1 MADSSLPDFWDTRYE
16 TSVTPWDAG
25 RVPDALRRH
34 RATFPP
40 GARVL
45 VPGCGS
51 GYEVHCLAENGF
63 DVLAIDFSPAAV
75 ARAQKQLGRFAHRV
89 RLADF
94 FDFDLGGRGFDVIY
108 ERAFLCALPQ
118 RLWQRY
124 AQRSAQLLAPGG
136 RITGFFYFDDS
147 PRGPP
152 FGTSDA
158 ELQALLSPWFERIE
172 DEPVTDSLPVFQG
185 KERWQVWVSRGQ
197 LSPENRQP

>member
-16 TSVTPWDAG
+16 TNVMPWDAG

-34 RATFPP
+34 LTGIPA
-40 GARVL
+40 GGRVL

-51 GYEVHCLAENGF
+51 AYEVRCLAEHGF
-63 DVLAIDFSPAAV
+63 DVLAIDFSAAAV
-75 ARAQKQLGRFAHRV
+75 ARARNELNHFADRV
-89 RLADF
+89 RQADF
-94 FDFDLGGRGFDVIY
+94 FDFDLGGRPFDVMY

-124 AQRSAQLLAPGG
+124 AERSAQLLTPGG
-136 RITGFFYFDDS
+136 CIAGFFYFDDS

-158 ELQALLSPWFERIE
+158 QLQALLSPWFNRIE
-172 DEPVTDSLPVFQG
+172 DEPVADSLPVFQG
-185 KERWQVWVSRGQ
+185 KERWQVWVNRGR
-197 LSPENRQP
+197 LSPEDRQR

>member
-16 TSVTPWDAG
+16 TNVMPWDAG

-34 RATFPP
+34 LATFPAA
-40 GARVL
+40 GRVL

-51 GYEVHCLAENGF
+51 AYEVLCLAEHGF
-63 DVLAIDFSPAAV
+63 DVLAIDFSAAAV
-75 ARAQKQLGRFAHRV
+75 ARAQKQLGRFADRV
-89 RLADF
+89 QQADF
-94 FDFDLGGRGFDVIY
+94 FDFDLGGRPFDLIY
-108 ERAFLCALPQ
+108 ERAVLCALPQ

-124 AQRSAQLLAPGG
+124 TERSAQVLAPGG
-136 RITGFFYFDDS
+136 RIAGFFYFDDS

-158 ELQALLSPWFERIE
+158 QLQGLLAPWFDRVE
-172 DEPVTDSLPVFQG
+172 DEPVPDSIPVFQG

-197 LSPENRQP
+197 LSAESRRG